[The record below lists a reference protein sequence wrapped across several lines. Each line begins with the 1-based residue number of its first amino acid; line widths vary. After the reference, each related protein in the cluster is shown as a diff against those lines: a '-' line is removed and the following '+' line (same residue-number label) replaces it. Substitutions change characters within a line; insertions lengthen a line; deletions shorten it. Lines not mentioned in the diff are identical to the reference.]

1 MGMRSVLF
9 GAILWGAVGCG
20 GAGGPQKAV
29 IAGPGPNE
37 NVGTVLAKIDGQP
50 VGSTAF
56 LELALRSAPEGG
68 EYSPELRQ
76 ELLDQLV
83 TDELL
88 FQEAFQ
94 RALYRDPKVKK
105 ILVNLLLRD
114 QIYANVK
121 NSEFTDEQLRAYFES
136 HKSEFVVPEKRQVR
150 RIFIRAGTERTMADA
165 RTIAAGIIAKL
176 NTENFATL
184 ASEQSEDP
192 YKRRGGDLGFID
204 ASGKPGVEPEV
215 VAESFRMQVGQLST
229 EPFMSPQGASILYVA
244 NQRERLERT
253 FDQMKGS
260 VLRRMKNES
269 YEKLTDEFVAK
280 LRTSYK
286 VDVDAAALAGLK
298 IEPPKRTAPP
308 APNPAVVP
316 GQPEEA
322 GEVDAPPMEEA
333 AAEAQLDAMLAPPPP
348 PDGAAAEPEGDEG
361 APK

>member
-1 MGMRSVLF
+1 MGMRGVLF
-9 GAILWGAVGCG
+9 GALLWGAIGCG
-20 GAGGPQKAV
+20 GEAGPQKAV

-56 LELALRSAPEGG
+56 LELALRSSPPGG

-76 ELLDQLV
+76 ELLDQLI

-114 QIYANVK
+114 EIYANVK

-136 HKSEFVVPEKRQVR
+136 HKTEFVVPEKRQVR
-150 RIFIRAGTERTMADA
+150 RIFIRSGTERTLNDA
-165 RTIAAGIIAKL
+165 REIARDLLSKL

-184 ASEQSEDP
+184 AGEHSEDP
-192 YKRRGGDLGFID
+192 YKRRGGDLGFVD
-204 ASGKPGVEPEV
+204 AAGKPGVEAEV
-215 VAESFRMQVGQLST
+215 IAEAFRMQVGTIST
-229 EPFMSPQGASILYVA
+229 EPFVSPQGVSILYVA

-280 LRTSYK
+280 LRTRYK
-286 VDVDAAALAGLK
+286 VDVDAAALTGLK
-298 IEPPKRTAPP
+298 VEAPKRPPTGVPAPIGTEPEEEATVADPPAAPP
-308 APNPAVVP
+308 VADDALLPSAEVP
-316 GQPEEA
+316 
-322 GEVDAPPMEEA
+322 DDPP
-333 AAEAQLDAMLAPPPP
+333 
-348 PDGAAAEPEGDEG
+348 GAAGSGSAEGG
-361 APK
+361 SQ